1 MKLSDLKLDTYT
13 IESDYSNCG
22 TYSRVVYFD
31 SVEKRYIKI
40 WNEDYFYKKY
50 FDLVQARGR
59 FFSGISLLEHIIK
72 DESGCTRGYTTPEA
86 KPISFSNLDRNKYR
100 DLIDRVATN
109 SENNQVVY
117 LDLKPSNVVEKDN
130 IYYLIDL
137 EPAIPVNYLDQIK
150 DINYIL
156 QHNDYFYLTKIKNL
170 LSKDAPVSP
179 SFSITRQQTSWD
191 KEIKYGTA
199 NGRIYLEKEYL
210 PTLKGKTLF
219 VGVNY
224 YTNFYHLLT
233 QSPEEFET
241 LDCVEQ
247 RIEDGSPNIHYVCNV
262 LDFQNQGYLYDNVCC
277 FGVLGHND
285 DWEVIRNKEEVIK
298 CITLLDAQVK
308 PGGTLLLGPANQ
320 AFPFDWWDE
329 IYRLPLFQKYTQLM
343 MKKIDINY
351 VWYGR
356 KNG

>member
-1 MKLSDLKLDTYT
+1 M
-13 IESDYSNCG
+13 
-22 TYSRVVYFD
+22 
-31 SVEKRYIKI
+31 
-40 WNEDYFYKKY
+40 
-50 FDLVQARGR
+50 
-59 FFSGISLLEHIIK
+59 
-72 DESGCTRGYTTPEA
+72 
-86 KPISFSNLDRNKYR
+86 NKYR

-109 SENNQVVY
+109 SKKCNVVY
-117 LDLKPSNVVEKDN
+117 LDLRPSNVVEQYN

-137 EPAIPVNYLDQIK
+137 EPSIPVTSLNKIPDLDTV
-150 DINYIL
+150 L
-156 QHNDYFYLTKIKNL
+156 QHNNYFYVTKIKEL
-170 LSKDAPVSP
+170 LTEVYPVNA
-179 SFSITRQQTSWD
+179 SFSVTRHQTDWN

-199 NGRIYLEKEYL
+199 NGRLYLEHEYL

-233 QSPEEFET
+233 KDPELFET
-241 LDCVEQ
+241 LDCVEA
-247 RIEDGSPNIHYVCNV
+247 RIEDGSPNKHYVCNV

-298 CITLLDAQVK
+298 CIQLLDEQVK

-320 AFPFDWWDE
+320 AFAFDWWDE